1 MKTTKNSNSWRFRGN
16 ELKYVKEVLDSGFGS
31 STIGTMNQRFE
42 QAFAKRLG
50 VRYAVTSNSGTA
62 TLHQALMAFG
72 IGSGD
77 EVIVPAL
84 TVVMCGYA
92 VIHTGA
98 HTADV
103 GRAAV
108 VMEGAGA
115 VASNDKVGTTG
126 DFIHAAVHVHIV
138 EICGGRG
145 HYLDL
150 ERHDV
155 LNDQSGGGNET

>member
-1 MKTTKNSNSWRFRGN
+1 MKTKHSNSWRFRGN

-50 VRYAVTSNSGTA
+50 VKYAVTSNSGTA

-72 IGSGD
+72 IGPGD

-92 VIHTGA
+92 VIH
-98 HTADV
+98 
-103 GRAAV
+103 
-108 VMEGAGA
+108 AGA
-115 VASNDKVGTTG
+115 RPVFVDINPDTFLIDPKDIERKITKRTKA
-126 DFIHAAVHVHIV
+126 IMPVHLYGQVCDMGAIMKIAKKYELIV
-138 EICGGRG
+138 VE
-145 HYLDL
+145 D
-150 ERHDV
+150 
-155 LNDQSGGGNET
+155 SA